1 MHQLDNYFYKNI
13 VPNYG
18 TGKQI
23 RVYTIKDFRTVNDMI
38 LENNLSDINKK
49 SLENII
55 DRRYKS
61 IVDSNEAKEIL
72 NINKIFN

>member
-1 MHQLDNYFYKNI
+1 M
-13 VPNYG
+13 PNYG
-18 TGKQI
+18 NEEKNKQI

-72 NINKIFN
+72 NINKIFNSK